1 MSSVTCR
8 LTYTAVSCRSRAAWG
23 WQAEQ
28 QARIERLGANHLILR
43 RRRRQWQVKRESSS
57 QTDGMF
63 PTRMG
68 AGGNRRAGE
77 PSPPGRAGMAHAA
90 SPRFTRQEDRFVWL
104 MVGGKHPC
112 STLRKSLQF
121 HDAVYWTFAVVSK
134 GEAGMVKQ
142 DLSEAAPRQ
151 AQLAAR
157 PKPPRFGMLRTDDQ
171 LQRSSHVWQFAT
183 GAFCMRGLR
192 YPKKDMPISRFW

>member
-1 MSSVTCR
+1 
-8 LTYTAVSCRSRAAWG
+8 
-23 WQAEQ
+23 
-28 QARIERLGANHLILR
+28 
-43 RRRRQWQVKRESSS
+43 
-57 QTDGMF
+57 
-63 PTRMG
+63 
-68 AGGNRRAGE
+68 
-77 PSPPGRAGMAHAA
+77 MAHAA

-112 STLRKSLQF
+112 STSRKSLQF

-171 LQRSSHVWQFAT
+171 LQRSSHVWPFAT

-192 YPKKDMPISRFW
+192 YLKKTCRFPASGELASAQRSWRSRWSPKDPCFYSSSRRLDIVASS